1 MLTEL
6 EIARYKSVVKKFDER
21 LIEIE
26 CLTIYFI
33 QEGVPSEN
41 FLKAM
46 EDAENK
52 KQELINLIEENGGTL

>member
-1 MLTEL
+1 
-6 EIARYKSVVKKFDER
+6 VVKKFDER